1 MKKILFTI
9 MMFVAIGLSAQEYE
23 TTNVKRETKLIQV
36 DYNQFKVIMRD
47 HSTGQIEQ
55 VGYYTLVNDALV
67 KDGVW
72 KMYDN
77 NGKVITT
84 AKFSDSRVV
93 WIESNRGRYT
103 SEQIELHRLRRR
115 VNELEGIV
123 AMGTN

>member
-23 TTNVKRETKLIQV
+23 VTNVKRETKLIQL

-84 AKFSDSRVV
+84 AKFIDNRVV

-103 SEQIELHRLRRR
+103 SEQIELHRLRRK